1 VVEVDA
7 CVVDAVVLLVL
18 AFVELDEL
26 FVAVVL
32 FVVPPPE
39 PPLPVSSP
47 QAVAMPAVRNERQR
61 IVRIGL
67 MAKLP
72 GWTLAERL
80 RRILHGGSFTSRCV
94 SCDQFPVPA
103 DPIGRIC
110 GTL

>member
-1 VVEVDA
+1 MDA

-18 AFVELDEL
+18 AFVELDEPDEL

-61 IVRIGL
+61 MVRIGL

-72 GWTLAERL
+72 DWTLA
-80 RRILHGGSFTSRCV
+80 
-94 SCDQFPVPA
+94 
-103 DPIGRIC
+103 
-110 GTL
+110 